1 MHGDFHSDS
10 LKHSDCRKENI
21 FKFAVMNPCFA
32 IIDRNTLSSSK
43 LRELLLKVFPGME
56 VFTYDT
62 VEGFI
67 KDSNRH
73 FIHFFVSDLLLLSHN
88 EEFDPLKNATT
99 VLSAT
104 DTTIIRSG
112 YHILDVSTP
121 EKDIISALKDIR
133 ENFRNGACYP
143 DYAGQKDGGHN
154 VLSSRERE
162 VLRLLVKGM
171 TSKEIARELD
181 ISLPTATFHR
191 NNICSKFG
199 TRSIPRMTIQALL
212 LGLVS
217 TDEI

>member
-10 LKHSDCRKENI
+10 LKHSDCPKENI

-88 EEFDPLKNATT
+88 EEFDPLKNTTT
-99 VLSAT
+99 VLSTT

-154 VLSSRERE
+154 VLSSRERGS
-162 VLRLLVKGM
+162 K
-171 TSKEIARELD
+171 TSGQRND
-181 ISLPTATFHR
+181 IQGNSQ
-191 NNICSKFG
+191 G
-199 TRSIPRMTIQALL
+199 TRYFPPHSHLPPEQYMFQVRHQINPTHDHPSPAPRTGQHR
-212 LGLVS
+212 
-217 TDEI
+217 